1 MKNKKVKKIVILSI
15 LSVLILAI
23 IVLISMYFG
32 NIDFRYLVNKN
43 ILKKELGERDLS
55 YIDLND
61 KENSYIFAYGKNVA
75 VLNENVLTIYNDSA
89 KKISEIEVSVSA
101 PVYMSKDNYLALS
114 DENSG
119 NVYLIRNDSLIWK
132 KTIEGNVSQIA
143 INKQGE
149 VAIVV
154 TGTTYKS
161 VIEMFD
167 YKGEEVFKTFLST
180 NYSTDVSLSDNGNYL
195 SFVEVDTSGT
205 SIVSKIKTIS
215 IDKAKESPSEAIINN
230 YSFEKGEL
238 VVNIEYVNNDMF
250 CMADNAVYVLKDGN
264 INKKFDIN
272 DKISFVD
279 VDLNGYVCRIN
290 DNAEDEKH
298 ELEIYNENSD
308 KPSVYL
314 IDEAV
319 KNIYC
324 NNRVVAVNLGNEVD
338 FVNMSGWLIKRFT
351 PLQNIKD
358 IEMGNGIAAIVYKD
372 RVEFLKL

>member
-61 KENSYIFAYGKNVA
+61 KGNSYIFAYGKNVA

-101 PVYMSKDNYLALS
+101 PVYMSKDNYLALA

-279 VDLNGYVCRIN
+279 VDLNGYACRIN

>member
-61 KENSYIFAYGKNVA
+61 KGNSYIFAYGKNVA

-101 PVYMSKDNYLALS
+101 PVYMSKDNYLALA

-119 NVYLIRNDSLIWK
+119 NVYLIRNDSLIWQ

-230 YSFEKGEL
+230 YSFENGEL

-279 VDLNGYVCRIN
+279 VDLNGYACRIN

>member
-1 MKNKKVKKIVILSI
+1 MKNKKVKKIVILSL

-32 NIDFRYLVNKN
+32 NIDFRYWVNKN

-61 KENSYIFAYGKNVA
+61 KGNSYIFAYGKNVA
-75 VLNENVLTIYNDSA
+75 VLNENVLAIYNDSA
-89 KKISEIEVSVSA
+89 KKTSEIEVSVSA
-101 PVYMSKDNYLALS
+101 PVYMSKDNYLALA

-119 NVYLIRNDSLIWK
+119 NVYLIRNDSLIWQ

-279 VDLNGYVCRIN
+279 VDLNGYTCRIN

>member
-1 MKNKKVKKIVILSI
+1 
-15 LSVLILAI
+15 
-23 IVLISMYFG
+23 
-32 NIDFRYLVNKN
+32 
-43 ILKKELGERDLS
+43 
-55 YIDLND
+55 
-61 KENSYIFAYGKNVA
+61 
-75 VLNENVLTIYNDSA
+75 
-89 KKISEIEVSVSA
+89 
-101 PVYMSKDNYLALS
+101 MSKDNYLALS

-279 VDLNGYVCRIN
+279 VDLNGYACRIN

-358 IEMGNGIAAIVYKD
+358 IEMGNEIAAIVYKD

>member
-61 KENSYIFAYGKNVA
+61 KGNSYIFAYGKNVA

-101 PVYMSKDNYLALS
+101 PVYMSKDNYIALA

-119 NVYLIRNDSLIWK
+119 NVYLIRNDSLIWQ

-230 YSFEKGEL
+230 YSFENGEL

-279 VDLNGYVCRIN
+279 VDLNGYACRIN

>member
-32 NIDFRYLVNKN
+32 NIDFRYWVNKN

-61 KENSYIFAYGKNVA
+61 KGNSYIFAYGKNVA
-75 VLNENVLTIYNDSA
+75 VLNENVLAIYNDSA

-279 VDLNGYVCRIN
+279 VDLNGYACRIN

>member
-61 KENSYIFAYGKNVA
+61 KGNSYIFAYGKNVA

-230 YSFEKGEL
+230 YSFENGEL

-279 VDLNGYVCRIN
+279 VDLNGYACRIN

>member
-61 KENSYIFAYGKNVA
+61 KGNSYIFAYGKNVA

-279 VDLNGYVCRIN
+279 VDLNGYACRIN

>member
-32 NIDFRYLVNKN
+32 NIDFRYWVNKN

-61 KENSYIFAYGKNVA
+61 KGNSYIFAYGKNVA

-101 PVYMSKDNYLALS
+101 PVYMSKDNYLALA

-119 NVYLIRNDSLIWK
+119 NVYLIRNDSLIWQ

-230 YSFEKGEL
+230 YSFENGEL

-279 VDLNGYVCRIN
+279 VDLNGYACRIN
-290 DNAEDEKH
+290 DNAEDEKY

>member
-61 KENSYIFAYGKNVA
+61 KGNSYIFAYGKNVA

-167 YKGEEVFKTFLST
+167 YKGEEVFKTFLSI

-250 CMADNAVYVLKDGN
+250 CMADNAVYVLKDGD

-279 VDLNGYVCRIN
+279 VDLNGYACRIN